1 MSNEAP
7 PDVIEAD
14 RIVREIMAKTSSGD
28 EWKHLPIAVLTML
41 STNYAATK
49 LRDGGTPDQVQYI
62 IVNSADVGFCMARDV
77 YLAMKSSG

>member
-1 MSNEAP
+1 
-7 PDVIEAD
+7 
-14 RIVREIMAKTSSGD
+14 
-28 EWKHLPIAVLTML
+28 ML